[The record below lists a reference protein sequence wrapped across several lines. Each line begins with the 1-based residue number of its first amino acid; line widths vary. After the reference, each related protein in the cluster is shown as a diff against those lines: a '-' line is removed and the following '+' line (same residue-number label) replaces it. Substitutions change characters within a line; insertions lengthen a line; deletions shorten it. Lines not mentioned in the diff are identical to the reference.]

1 MVTSEAV
8 GVDTSTV
15 KADVDHTSRTIDV
28 VMPGVSTKQVSVTRT
43 IDVARSEH

>member
-1 MVTSEAV
+1 MSPGVSTKQVSVT
-8 GVDTSTV
+8 
-15 KADVDHTSRTIDV
+15 RTIDV